1 MPDNNDITSNCSSA
15 TTAKTANR
23 PEIIQPQSPGKITF
37 LKEFI
42 RSPKNI
48 GAIAPSSS
56 DLAQAIVKHSAAAQA
71 SNILEFGAGTGVF
84 TQVILRDKKPDANFI
99 AIEHNDS
106 LSKMLRQ
113 RFPDTAVV
121 TDSVENVNQIMQ
133 QHNMAKSE
141 SIVCGLPWTAFSQDM
156 QNRLIMSAISALAPG
171 GAFATFAYWPLLFLP
186 AGMRFRK
193 MLYKLFT
200 RVEISPIVW
209 KNLPP
214 AIVYRCI
221 H

>member
-1 MPDNNDITSNCSSA
+1 MPDNHNISSNCNSA
-15 TTAKTANR
+15 SPAETLAR
-23 PEIIQPQSPGKITF
+23 PENSQPKSPGKITF

-42 RSPKNI
+42 RSPKNT
-48 GAIAPSSS
+48 GAIAPSSMK
-56 DLAQAIVKHSAAAQA
+56 LAQAIVKHSGAAQA

-84 TQVILRDKKPDANFI
+84 TQVILRDKKTDANFI
-99 AIEHNDS
+99 AIEHNES
-106 LSKMLRQ
+106 LSDMLRQ
-113 RFPDTAVV
+113 RFPDTDIV
-121 TDSVENVNQIMQ
+121 TDSVENVDQIMQ
-133 QHNMAKSE
+133 QHDMAKSDC
-141 SIVCGLPWTAFSQDM
+141 IVCGLPWTAFSPEK
-156 QNRLIMSAISALAPG
+156 QNRLIMSAISALAPEG
-171 GAFATFAYWPLLFLP
+171 TFATFAYWPLLFLP

-193 MLYKLFT
+193 ILYNLFS

>member
-1 MPDNNDITSNCSSA
+1 MPDNSDILTSCGSASSVE
-15 TTAKTANR
+15 TADYTEITR
-23 PEIIQPQSPGKITF
+23 PKSTGKITF

-48 GAIAPSSS
+48 GAIAPSSMK
-56 DLAQAIVKHSAAAQA
+56 LAQAIVKHSGAAQA
-71 SNILEFGAGTGVF
+71 ANILEFGAGTGVF
-84 TQVILRDKKPDANFI
+84 TQVILREKKPDANFI

-106 LSKMLRQ
+106 LSEMLRQ
-113 RFPDTAVV
+113 HFPDTAIV
-121 TDSVENVNQIMQ
+121 TDSVENVSQIMQ
-133 QHNMAKSE
+133 QHNMAKSDC
-141 SIVCGLPWTAFSQDM
+141 IVCGLPWTAFSQDM

-171 GAFATFAYWPLLFLP
+171 GTFATFAYWPLLFLP

-193 MLYKLFT
+193 ILYNLFSH
-200 RVEISPIVW
+200 VEISPIVW

-221 H
+221 R

>member
-1 MPDNNDITSNCSSA
+1 MPDNLDISSNCSSA
-15 TTAKTANR
+15 SPAESANR
-23 PEIIQPQSPGKITF
+23 PEIIQPKSPGKITF

-48 GAIAPSSS
+48 GAIAPSSMK
-56 DLAQAIVKHSAAAQA
+56 LAQAIVKHSGVAQA

-106 LSKMLRQ
+106 LSEMLRQ
-113 RFPDTAVV
+113 RFPDTTVV
-121 TDSVENVNQIMQ
+121 ADSVENVGRIMR
-133 QHNMAKSE
+133 QHNMDKSDC
-141 SIVCGLPWTAFSQDM
+141 IVCGLPWTAFSPEK

-171 GAFATFAYWPLLFLP
+171 GTFATFAYWPLLFLP
-186 AGMRFRK
+186 AGIRFRK
-193 MLYKLFT
+193 MLYNLFT
-200 RVEISPIVW
+200 RVEISPVIW

-214 AIVYRCI
+214 AIVYRCVR
-221 H
+221 